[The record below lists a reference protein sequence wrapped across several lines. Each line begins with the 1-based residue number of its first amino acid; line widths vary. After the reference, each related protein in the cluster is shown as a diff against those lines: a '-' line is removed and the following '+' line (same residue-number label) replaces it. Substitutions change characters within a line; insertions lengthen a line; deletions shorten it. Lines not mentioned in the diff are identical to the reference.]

1 MFQLYFNVLVV
12 QPRII
17 PSDYQY
23 EKPEKKD
30 WKGHLLC
37 MLEAGGE
44 LDMGPHKRVIM
55 DWTREIKS
63 RPQVTTTWWM
73 LMMMVCD

>member
-1 MFQLYFNVLVV
+1 MFLV

-17 PSDYQY
+17 QSEYQY

-44 LDMGPHKRVIM
+44 HDLGPHKRVIM
-55 DWTREIKS
+55 DWTREIRS
-63 RPQVTTTWWM
+63 RSQVSAE
-73 LMMMVCD
+73 

>member
-1 MFQLYFNVLVV
+1 MCLV

-17 PSDYQY
+17 QSEYQY
-23 EKPEKKD
+23 EKKD

-44 LDMGPHKRVIM
+44 HDLGPHKRVIM
-55 DWTREIKS
+55 DWTREIRS
-63 RPQVTTTWWM
+63 RPQVSCEHLWGLGGW
-73 LMMMVCD
+73 LLLKV

>member
-1 MFQLYFNVLVV
+1 MLIKRDPTLPFIVVILV
-12 QPRII
+12 QPRLTQA
-17 PSDYQY
+17 DYQW

-30 WKGHLLC
+30 WRGHLLC

-44 LDMGPHKRVIM
+44 HDLAPHKRTIM

-63 RPQVTTTWWM
+63 RPQVSEWVGGW
-73 LMMMVCD
+73 

>member
-1 MFQLYFNVLVV
+1 MLLV

-17 PSDYQY
+17 QSDYQY

-37 MLEAGGE
+37 MLEGGGE
-44 LDMGPHKRVIM
+44 HDLAPDKRVIM

-63 RPQVTTTWWM
+63 RPQVGAGWWTF
-73 LMMMVCD
+73 LWRLGGWLPIKV